1 MHTQL
6 IWLIATERHIPKKLE
21 IGKGYGMFL
30 ILELEWK
37 DILKKLLK

>member
-6 IWLIATERHIPKKLE
+6 IWLTATKRHIPKKFE